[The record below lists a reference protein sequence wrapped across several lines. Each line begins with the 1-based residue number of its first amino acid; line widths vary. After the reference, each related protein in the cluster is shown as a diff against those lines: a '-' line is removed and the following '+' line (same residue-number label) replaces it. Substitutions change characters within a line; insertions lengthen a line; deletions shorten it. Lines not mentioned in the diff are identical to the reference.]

1 MIAAI
6 EADVVAADGYAVAAR
21 FFSPAMPMRGA
32 VLLAPALGVP
42 QRFYAPL
49 AEWLAS
55 EGFLVA
61 TFDYRGIGRSRR
73 HSLRKLRADLLD
85 WARLDCRAVLEE
97 LVARA
102 NGAPLTWVGH
112 SLGGQILPFVPGVE
126 RLLAGVI
133 TIGTGS
139 GYWRENALP
148 LRRYVWLLWYV
159 LMPAAT
165 WLCGYFPGKRLRMVG
180 DLPKGVALQWRRW
193 CLHPDYAVGAEK
205 DARHRFAAVRAPVTA
220 VSFTD
225 DEFMSEQNTA
235 SLHAFYVNA
244 RVTRKRLAPREV
256 GLRRIGHFGFFRE
269 AHRDVLWRLHL
280 LPLLA

>member
-1 MIAAI
+1 MNASL

-21 FFSPAMPMRGA
+21 FFAPETKPRAA

-42 QRFYAPL
+42 QRFYAPM
-49 AEWLAS
+49 AEWLAR

-73 HSLRKLRADLLD
+73 SPLRRLRVDLRD
-85 WARLDCRAVLEE
+85 WARLDCGAVLQNLEQRGE
-97 LVARA
+97 
-102 NGAPLTWVGH
+102 GAPLIWVGH

-126 RLLAGVI
+126 RLSRAI

-148 LRRYVWLLWYV
+148 LRRYVWMLWYV

-165 WLCGYFPGKRLRMVG
+165 WLCGYFPGKRLRMIG

-193 CLHPDYAVGAEK
+193 CLHPEYAVGAER

-244 RVTRKRLAPREV
+244 RVTRKSLAPADV

-269 AHRDVLWRLHL
+269 AHRDQLWRPHF

>member
-1 MIAAI
+1 MNASL

-21 FFSPAMPMRGA
+21 FFAPEIEPRAA

-42 QRFYAPL
+42 QRFYAPI
-49 AEWLAS
+49 AEWLAR

-73 HSLRKLRADLLD
+73 SSLRRLRVDLRD
-85 WARLDCRAVLEE
+85 WARLDCGAVLQSLEE
-97 LVARA
+97 RSE
-102 NGAPLTWVGH
+102 GAPLIWVGH

-126 RLLAGVI
+126 RLSRAI

-148 LRRYVWLLWYV
+148 LRRYVWMLWYV

-165 WLCGYFPGKRLRMVG
+165 WLCGYFPGKRLRMIG

-193 CLHPDYAVGAEK
+193 CLHPEYAVGAER

-244 RVTRKRLAPREV
+244 RVTRKRLAPADV

-269 AHRDVLWRLHL
+269 AHCDQLWRPHL